1 MHKIYNQVNTNTRRK
16 KITERIDVFAK
27 EMYNMTR
34 GDSMLTKFSVTNFRN
49 FKNKLTI
56 DFKNK
61 HDYKFNEIATKNGI
75 ISKSIVFGKNGCGK
89 SNLGL
94 ALFDIVITATDLY
107 ADPAIYNINNFINAD
122 SSSPYAEFS
131 YEFKFGNDIV
141 NYKYQKSE
149 PKTLVYEELSIND
162 KKIYEFDFQTR
173 SGDFKNLNL
182 IGAETLNLDTNNI
195 NIAILKFIANNTVQ
209 KENSP
214 IKLLLDF
221 VSHMLWFRSLQQN
234 QYIGLTNEIVNLND
248 WIVKNNLMKE
258 FEQFLQD
265 TTELNIKLNNIQAG
279 DKSIL
284 LEQHKNKPLIFDEVA
299 SSGTKTIRLFFY
311 WYKKFN
317 EVSFLFMDE
326 FDAFYHFELSRKIIE
341 MILKYQNMQAM
352 LTSHNTYLASNDL
365 LRPDCYFILRN
376 GELKTF
382 VDSTDR
388 ELREG
393 HNIEKMLREGEFDE

>member
-56 DFKNK
+56 DFKDK